1 MSRNGAGV
9 YSLPAGNPVTTGTAI
24 SSTVQNNTT
33 ADIATALTA
42 SIAYDGQTTPIA
54 NLPMGG
60 YKHTNVANASN
71 ATDYAAYGQVL
82 PLTGGTVTGATTFS
96 STLAVTGAATL
107 SSTLAVT
114 GNETV
119 GGTLGVTGASTLAS
133 LAVTGNETVGGTL
146 GVTGNSTFTGTI
158 TPSQTNGIV
167 GTTTNNAANAGSVGE
182 LITSSVAKASP
193 VALTTATTKNITSI
207 SLTAGDWDVFGQV
220 MVTGTSTTN
229 FNTLQ
234 GSSSLI
240 SATPDTTREFSHV
253 AAPFVPG
260 AAFDIGFAIP
270 VTPLSLAATTTV
282 YLIAN
287 ASFSAST
294 LSAWGTISARRVR

>member
-82 PLTGGTVTGATTFS
+82 PLTGGTVTGAATF
-96 STLAVTGAATL
+96 

-193 VALTTATTKNITSI
+193 VALTTA
-207 SLTAGDWDVFGQV
+207 
-220 MVTGTSTTN
+220 
-229 FNTLQ
+229 
-234 GSSSLI
+234 
-240 SATPDTTREFSHV
+240 
-253 AAPFVPG
+253 
-260 AAFDIGFAIP
+260 
-270 VTPLSLAATTTV
+270 
-282 YLIAN
+282 
-287 ASFSAST
+287 
-294 LSAWGTISARRVR
+294 

>member
-158 TPSQTNGIV
+158 TPSQTNG
-167 GTTTNNAANAGSVGE
+167 
-182 LITSSVAKASP
+182 
-193 VALTTATTKNITSI
+193 
-207 SLTAGDWDVFGQV
+207 
-220 MVTGTSTTN
+220 
-229 FNTLQ
+229 
-234 GSSSLI
+234 
-240 SATPDTTREFSHV
+240 
-253 AAPFVPG
+253 
-260 AAFDIGFAIP
+260 
-270 VTPLSLAATTTV
+270 
-282 YLIAN
+282 
-287 ASFSAST
+287 
-294 LSAWGTISARRVR
+294 